1 MLASARG
8 FFRRPGISVVKDARI
23 SMMTAEV
30 HAMHD
35 PTEGGLATAL
45 HEVARAAKVGV
56 ILDEEEVLIF
66 PETRKICNHYHLDP
80 LGLIASGSLLV
91 ILNESDAPRVVAKL
105 DEEGIASRVIGRVV
119 EKRQGI
125 KLQRASD
132 LVDLPLFEQDELTKI
147 LR

>member
-1 MLASARG
+1 VS
-8 FFRRPGISVVKDARI
+8 
-23 SMMTAEV
+23 
-30 HAMHD
+30 
-35 PTEGGLATAL
+35 
-45 HEVARAAKVGV
+45 
-56 ILDEEEVLIF
+56 
-66 PETRKICNHYHLDP
+66 
-80 LGLIASGSLLV
+80 
-91 ILNESDAPRVVAKL
+91 LNESDAPRVVAKL